1 MLEVESVEVLH
12 LLGQYFLGYFICPE
26 QVCREKG
33 WSETAPGAERP
44 CPSVY
49 VKPYLMEKVT
59 CCGMESLLSTVRKHP
74 S

>member
-33 WSETAPGAERP
+33 WSEAAPGAERP
-44 CPSVY
+44 CPPVY
-49 VKPYLMEKVT
+49 IKPYLMEKVNVLWY
-59 CCGMESLLSTVRKHP
+59 GKVAEHSTET